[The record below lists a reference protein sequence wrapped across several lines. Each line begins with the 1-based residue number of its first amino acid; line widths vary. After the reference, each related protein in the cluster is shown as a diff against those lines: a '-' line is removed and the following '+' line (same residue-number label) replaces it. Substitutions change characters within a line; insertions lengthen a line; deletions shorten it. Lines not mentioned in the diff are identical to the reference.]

1 LRIRGSTLRLQHV
14 APSVAGMTHTHAQAA
29 AHDQEADGLAEI
41 LDLDAEVLAEHLASV
56 TAGLPVTTSPRR
68 VVDLGSGTGTGTFA
82 LLERFPEAEVTA
94 VDTSAHH
101 LDRLRARAA
110 AAGWSHRVRTVE
122 ADLDG
127 DWPELGR
134 FDLAWASASLHHLAD
149 PDRALRAVHELL
161 VPGGLVAVL
170 ELAGFPRFL
179 PDDAP
184 ADRPGLEGR
193 VHAALAQHH
202 AEHLPHRDADWG
214 ALLGAAGFTVESG
227 RTLVIEVEGS
237 RSAAAGRYALA
248 SLRRLRGSLGDVLDA
263 EDRDALDRLLD
274 PTGPEGLLHRDDLA
288 VRTERTV
295 WAARRV

>member
-1 LRIRGSTLRLQHV
+1 
-14 APSVAGMTHTHAQAA
+14 MTHVHAH
-29 AHDQEADGLAEI
+29 AHAPQHDEDAGLAEI
-41 LDLDAEVLAEHLASV
+41 LELDAEVLADHLASV
-56 TAGLPVTTSPRR
+56 TAGLPLTTSPRR

-82 LLERFPEAEVTA
+82 LLERFPEVEVTA

-101 LDRLRARAA
+101 LHRLRARAEG
-110 AAGWSHRVRTVE
+110 AGWGHRVRTVA

-127 DWPELGR
+127 EWPELGR
-134 FDLAWASASLHHLAD
+134 FDLAWASASMHHLAD
-149 PDRALRAVHELL
+149 PDRALRAVHQLL
-161 VPGGLVAVL
+161 VPGGLFAVL

-214 ALLGAAGFTVESG
+214 ARLAAAGFVVESG
-227 RTLVIEVEGS
+227 STSQIEVEGV
-237 RSAAAGRYALA
+237 RGDAVGRYALA
-248 SLRRLRGSLGDVLDA
+248 SLRRLRSSLDDVLDA
-263 EDRDALDRLLD
+263 DDRDALDQLLD
-274 PTGPEGLLHRDDLA
+274 PSSPRHLLRRDDLA

-295 WAARRV
+295 WAARRA